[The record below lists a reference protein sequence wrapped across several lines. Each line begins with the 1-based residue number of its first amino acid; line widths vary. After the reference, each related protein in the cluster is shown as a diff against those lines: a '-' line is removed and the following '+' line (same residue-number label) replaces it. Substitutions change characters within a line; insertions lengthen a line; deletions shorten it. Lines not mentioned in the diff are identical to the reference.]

1 MPGLFSGFV
10 KAKKKE
16 LLGPLHDMDLLTDWK
31 GWKEKYL
38 AVNHWPRVKHFPVQ
52 PDLT

>member
-1 MPGLFSGFV
+1 MPGLFAGFV

-31 GWKEKYL
+31 GWKEKY
-38 AVNHWPRVKHFPVQ
+38 FPNIFQ
-52 PDLT
+52 PSPT